1 MSPAEH
7 IITSFVRCHKRCD
20 IGWIRHH
27 TKCYMLS
34 NTTATW
40 AEAESICNAFHSI
53 LAEPRSHDESMF
65 LISQSLSEK
74 KVGPFWIGIS
84 DIIKEDRW
92 VYSSDLQPVKV
103 TDFYPGLPNE
113 NTSANCVALRI
124 ILLLVFQD
132 YWDDLPCSEHFNF
145 ICETKEKSNGDVLG

>member
-1 MSPAEH
+1 MH
-7 IITSFVRCHKRCD
+7 IKPITAHNPV
-20 IGWIRHH
+20 
-27 TKCYMLS
+27 Y
-34 NTTATW
+34 
-40 AEAESICNAFHSI
+40 SI
-53 LAEPRSHDESMF
+53 
-65 LISQSLSEK
+65 
-74 KVGPFWIGIS
+74 VGPFWIGIS

-103 TDFYPGLPNE
+103 TDFYPGQPNE

-145 ICETKEKSNGDVLG
+145 ICETKEKYVDFNKF

>member
-1 MSPAEH
+1 MRF
-7 IITSFVRCHKRCD
+7 FVTLLMLLELYNSGEGCD

-27 TKCYMLS
+27 TKCYMFS

-40 AEAESICNAFHSI
+40 AEAESICNAFHTI

-65 LISQSLSEK
+65 LISQSENE
-74 KVGPFWIGIS
+74 VGHFWIGIS

-103 TDFYPGLPNE
+103 TDFYPGQPNE
-113 NTSANCVALRI
+113 YTSANCVALRKI
-124 ILLLVFQD
+124 FHG
-132 YWDDLPCSEHFNF
+132 YWGDLPCSEHFNF